1 MGLTVRLS
9 TGVIS
14 PSNHMAACVQQHQHP
29 QTAHHFVERLPH
41 KVELQVNL
49 GSILYGLCPKGL
61 CTATALVKVQCTAAN
76 LARVRCCNLLQTQYN
91 HYIVMASVAY
101 CQHDI
106 SRVCDSQQ
114 ACLLQCRISTT
125 NARWPALHNEK
136 AWLGKARRPGPCT
149 SDTVW
154 LVAILY
160 HWCRVSSTHCIH
172 HAQHMTVHDDC
183 GSGYCFVIVFVPA
196 SHTE

>member
-1 MGLTVRLS
+1 MATPSPLQDRQSMGLTVRLS
-9 TGVIS
+9 TGVFS

-76 LARVRCCNLLQTQYN
+76 HARVRCCNLLQCN

-114 ACLLQCRISTT
+114 ACLLQCRRLTI
-125 NARWPALHNEK
+125 NARWQALHVEE
-136 AWLGKARRPGPCT
+136 AWPGKGRKARPLHFIYC
-149 SDTVW
+149 
-154 LVAILY
+154 L
-160 HWCRVSSTHCIH
+160 VSSH
-172 HAQHMTVHDDC
+172 
-183 GSGYCFVIVFVPA
+183 SVPLV
-196 SHTE
+196 